1 MSKIGK
7 KPIEIPEGV
16 HVEFADES
24 YEVTAAKG
32 TLHVPK
38 MRGVEVTQSG
48 NAITFQTSSSD
59 KQARMNWGTQRSL
72 LQGAIIGV
80 TEGYTKTLEMEG
92 VGFRAAVQGQNL
104 ELRGGFSHP
113 VVFPIPE
120 GITITVEKNK
130 ITVTGINKEKVGQ
143 TAANIRKIKKPEPYL
158 GKGIRYEG
166 EIIRRKAGKKAATT
180 K

>member
-1 MSKIGK
+1 MEKEVKGVDTGWSKRLEVVGTGFNV
-7 KPIEIPEGV
+7 KP
-16 HVEFADES
+16 
-24 YEVTAAKG
+24 
-32 TLHVPK
+32 
-38 MRGVEVTQSG
+38 
-48 NAITFQTSSSD
+48 
-59 KQARMNWGTQRSL
+59 
-72 LQGAIIGV
+72 
-80 TEGYTKTLEMEG
+80 
-92 VGFRAAVQGQNL
+92 QGQGITL
-104 ELRGGFSHP
+104 KIGFSHP